1 MKELTLIKLGGSL
14 ITDKGKPYTAEPQV
28 IRRLAKEIKFCWDK
42 DFRFVV
48 SHGSGSFGHT
58 SAAKYQTAFGIK
70 KKEDVFGLAV
80 VQQDAI
86 AINRIVNKIFLEE
99 GLPVLSFV
107 PSSFSFAVSSRLSVI
122 FVKPIVEALEIDAL
136 PLVFGDVILD
146 RVHGCCIFSG
156 EMTLDNLISP
166 LIKAGFTIKRIIQAG
181 NTDGV
186 YDKEGKTVLKIDS
199 KNFADIKELIGGSN
213 STDVT
218 GGMLHKIEESLKMAK
233 KGIDCLIINGE
244 KKKALLK
251 AILGEPVQGT
261 LVIR

>member
-1 MKELTLIKLGGSL
+1 MKELVLIKLGRSL
-14 ITDKGKPYTAEPQV
+14 ITDKGKPYIARPLV
-28 IRRLAKEIKFCWDK
+28 IRRLAKEIKYCWDNG
-42 DFRFVV
+42 FRFIV

-58 SAAKYQTAFGIK
+58 SAAKYQTALGIK
-70 KKEDVFGLAV
+70 KKEDVFGLAI

-99 GLPVLSFV
+99 SLPVLSFV
-107 PSSFSFAVSSRLSVI
+107 PSSFSLAVNCQLSAI
-122 FVKPIVEALEIDAL
+122 FVKPIIEALKIDAL

-146 RVHGCCIFSG
+146 KKKGCCIFSG
-156 EMTLDNLISP
+156 ETTLDNLISL
-166 LIKAGFTIKRIIQAG
+166 LIKAGFAIKRIIQAG

-199 KNFADIKELIGGSN
+199 QNFTNIKGLIRGSG

-218 GGMLHKIEESLKMAK
+218 GGMLHKIEECLKMAK

-244 KKKALLK
+244 KKKALVK
-251 AILGEPVQGT
+251 AILGEPAQGT
-261 LVIR
+261 LITK

>member
-1 MKELTLIKLGGSL
+1 
-14 ITDKGKPYTAEPQV
+14 
-28 IRRLAKEIKFCWDK
+28 
-42 DFRFVV
+42 
-48 SHGSGSFGHT
+48 
-58 SAAKYQTAFGIK
+58 
-70 KKEDVFGLAV
+70 
-80 VQQDAI
+80 
-86 AINRIVNKIFLEE
+86 
-99 GLPVLSFV
+99 
-107 PSSFSFAVSSRLSVI
+107 
-122 FVKPIVEALEIDAL
+122 LEIDAL